1 MHSEPQPVRAIKIA
15 AILLII
21 MQLGFLELELH
32 NFQEAS
38 NKIVDSFNHVGW
50 KCQSAGQAS
59 GSGIFSKLRN
69 HDDTVM
75 KTMDMI

>member
-1 MHSEPQPVRAIKIA
+1 M

-21 MQLGFLELELH
+21 MQLGFLELELY

-38 NKIVDSFNHVGW
+38 NKIVNHVGW
-50 KCQSAGQAS
+50 KCQASQQPS
-59 GSGIFSKLRN
+59 GSGIFSKPRN
-69 HDDTVM
+69 YDDTIV